1 MATTIAKPDTHTRD
15 YAYVELPNKLRAIV
29 ASDPK
34 SDKAGAALTVN
45 VGMCYERKDLPGLAH
60 FLEHM
65 LFTGTEKYPTEGE
78 YREFIKQNGGTCN
91 ANTACYVTNFYFD
104 VKKDALEPALDRFS
118 RFFTEPLLTRDCT
131 DREINAVDSEFQA
144 GHTMPWWR
152 YIGIMHQSANPNH
165 PFHVAVGNNKML
177 KDDPKEK
184 GVDLYEEML
193 KFYHEFYSSNGMTV
207 CVIGQESLE
216 ELEAMVQD
224 KFSAIVNK
232 GISLPLGDTVSNE
245 PPFLPGDWNRL
256 LLQAPVKDVKQL
268 TFSWVLPWQGN
279 SWRSKPTSYVS
290 HLLGHEGKGSLT
302 AVLKGRGLISACVA
316 SNGSWLEG
324 AFSLLHICFDLT
336 DKGLFEVQ
344 QIGTLLFTYLGLLQ
358 KSRFKDWIFLEMQRL
373 RQIMFQFQ
381 NDRQPFAL
389 ASQIAGALQRLT
401 PSEALAGSTLLY
413 EADPDATMAILALL
427 EVNGVRVMHQAKVLA
442 DRCTER
448 DSSYDSPMKFE
459 QLDPAWVAAW
469 SDAVGT
475 CDSTE
480 EQVVA
485 AAAAHG
491 IHLPEPNPF
500 VPEDLSLREP
510 PAEPVP
516 LPVRLQEN
524 RQPPINYV
532 FHRQDTVF
540 MQPKSFATFFIRS
553 PFICQDAA
561 SYVKV
566 DLWSRIVEEALA
578 EYSYD
583 AEIAGANYSLGVS
596 FGGLLLIFAGFHDK
610 LDVLIK
616 AVTKKMRSLSPVPE
630 NLYQIVMDAY
640 GDQLRNAAFHSRP
653 ISQCSMRVSDLLNR
667 GIGFPIE
674 QSYKAF
680 GEITRESLDCVFENV
695 FRECHVEAMVL
706 GNTTIQD
713 ADSIAGIL
721 VESLALDRALAA
733 LPTQAE
739 AALPPGKTVWSLD
752 STDKDDPNNAV
763 LMRVQLRR
771 GIREEAL
778 LSVLC
783 KVLNAKFFDSLRTQ
797 QQLGYIVAMGA
808 TVGMSFSYVVAQ
820 VQTEYPVDF
829 VKSRIDDFFEKHFA
843 WIQDTLSEEEVQTCV
858 AGVLAELRTRPK
870 NLHEEHSRY
879 SRAFLHRTYDFKHRS
894 NLIEFLEAGMSLEV
908 LRSFVSDDVVPAPR
922 LYVQVK
928 KVLEKEDKPLPQDAA
943 AEMQPDTPDLRK
955 WNGLTDAAAA
965 EFAQGTE
972 WAAISAL
979 ID

>member
-1 MATTIAKPDTHTRD
+1 
-15 YAYVELPNKLRAIV
+15 
-29 ASDPK
+29 
-34 SDKAGAALTVN
+34 
-45 VGMCYERKDLPGLAH
+45 
-60 FLEHM
+60 M
-65 LFTGTEKYPTEGE
+65 LFTGTKKYPTEGE

-152 YIGIMHQSANPNH
+152 YIGIMHQSANPEH
-165 PFHVAVGNNKML
+165 PFHVAVGNNKVL
-177 KDDPKEK
+177 RDDPKER
-184 GVDLYEEML
+184 GIDLYEEML
-193 KFYHEFYSSNGMTV
+193 KFYHEFYSSNGMTL
-207 CVIGQESLE
+207 CVVGKESLE
-216 ELEAMVQD
+216 ELEAMVRD

-232 GISLPLGDTVSNE
+232 DLSLPLGDAVSSE
-245 PPFLPGDWNRL
+245 PAFLPGDWNRL

-268 TFSWVLPWQGN
+268 TFSWVLPWQGEL
-279 SWRSKPTSYVS
+279 WRSKPTAYVS

-302 AVLKGRGLISACVA
+302 AVLKSRGLISACMA
-316 SNGSWLEG
+316 SGGSWLEG
-324 AFSLLHICFDLT
+324 AFSLLHVSFDLT

-358 KSRFKDWIFLEMQRL
+358 KSGFKDRIFFEMQRL

-381 NDRQPFAL
+381 NDRQPLAL
-389 ASQIAGALQRLT
+389 AAQIAGALQQQP

-413 EADPDATMAILALL
+413 EADPGATTAILALL
-427 EVNGVRVMHQAKVLA
+427 QVNRVRVTHQAKDLA

-448 DSSYDSPMKFE
+448 DTSYDSPMKFE
-459 QLDPAWVAAW
+459 PLDPAWVAAW
-469 SDAVGT
+469 SEALGT
-475 CDSTE
+475 FDNTE
-480 EQVVA
+480 EQVMA
-485 AAAAHG
+485 AAAANG
-491 IHLPEPNPF
+491 IGLPDPNPF

-510 PAEPVP
+510 SAEPVP

-524 RQPPINYV
+524 RRPPISYV
-532 FHRQDTVF
+532 FHRQDTF
-540 MQPKSFATFFIRS
+540 FKQPKAFATFFIRS

-566 DLWSRIVEEALA
+566 DLWSSIVEEALA

-583 AEIAGANYSLGVS
+583 AEVAGANYSLGVS
-596 FGGLLLIFAGFHDK
+596 FGGLLLVFAGFHDK

-616 AVTKKMRSLSPVPE
+616 AVTNKMRSLSPVPE
-630 NLYQIVMDAY
+630 NLYQIAMDAF

-653 ISQCSMRVSDLLNR
+653 ISQCGLRVSDLLNR
-667 GIGFPIE
+667 GISFPIE
-674 QSYKAF
+674 QSYKAW
-680 GEITRESLDCVFENV
+680 GEITRESLDCVFSNI

-706 GNTTIQD
+706 GNTSTQD
-713 ADSIAGIL
+713 ADRLAEIL
-721 VESLALDRALAA
+721 VESLGLDRPLAA

-763 LMRVQLRR
+763 LMRVQLQR
-771 GIREEAL
+771 GVREEAL

-808 TVGMSFSYVVAQ
+808 TVGMSFSYIVAQ
-820 VQTEYPVDF
+820 VQTEYPADY

-843 WIQDTLSEEEVQTCV
+843 WVEDTLSEEELQTCV

-879 SRAFLHRTYDFKHRS
+879 SRAFLHRTYDFRHRA
-894 NLIEFLEAGMSLEV
+894 NLVEFLEAGLSLED
-908 LRSFVSDDVVPAPR
+908 LRSYVRDDVLPAPR

-928 KVLEKEDKPLPQDAA
+928 KALDRADKPLPQDTA
-943 AEMQPDTPDLRK
+943 AEIQPDPPDLRR
-955 WNGLTDAAAA
+955 WSGLTDAAIAD
-965 EFAQGTE
+965 FAQHTQ
-972 WAAISAL
+972 WAAISGL